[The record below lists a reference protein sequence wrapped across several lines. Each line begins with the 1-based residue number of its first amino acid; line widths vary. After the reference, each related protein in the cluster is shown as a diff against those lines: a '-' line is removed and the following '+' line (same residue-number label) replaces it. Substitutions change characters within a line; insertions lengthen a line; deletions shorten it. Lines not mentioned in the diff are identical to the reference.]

1 MVKFIALLIFT
12 ALFIITFICFLL
24 YLYFT
29 LITSKQIEKEIQL
42 KQEQR
47 TKTEINLNQKL
58 INLCSLFS
66 IPLEYKNDLGT
77 AAGHD
82 LGTAAGHILYHQDRK
97 GRIFLDNCKIE
108 VLEKYQNEP
117 WVLAHEIGHY
127 IAMNKLQDDTEEMAD
142 QMANELCCTLLSENE
157 IKDLEIG
164 LKVYFK
170 QEVRR

>member
-77 AAGHD
+77 AAGH
-82 LGTAAGHILYHQDRK
+82 ILYHQDRK

-108 VLEKYQNEP
+108 VLEKHQNKP

-127 IAMNKLQDDTEEMAD
+127 IALNKLKDDTEEMAD
-142 QMANELCCTLLSENE
+142 QMANELCCMLLSENE
-157 IKDLEIG
+157 QKDLEIG

-170 QEVRR
+170 QEGRR

>member
-1 MVKFIALLIFT
+1 MIKFIVLSIFAT
-12 ALFIITFICFLL
+12 IFIITFICFLF
-24 YLYFT
+24 YLYFI
-29 LITSKQIEKEIQL
+29 LVAEKQIEKEIQL

-47 TKTEINLNQKL
+47 TQTEINLNQKL

-66 IPLEYKNDLGT
+66 IPLQYKNGLGE
-77 AAGHD
+77 
-82 LGTAAGHILYHQDRK
+82 AAGHILYHKDRS
-97 GRIFLDNCKIE
+97 GRILLDNCKIE

-127 IAMNKLQDDTEEMAD
+127 IALNKLKDDTEEMAD
-142 QMANELCCTLLSENE
+142 QMANELCCILLSENE

>member
-1 MVKFIALLIFT
+1 MTIFLPIFIFLLI
-12 ALFIITFICFLL
+12 IILIFFSL
-24 YLYFT
+24 YLYF
-29 LITSKQIEKEIQL
+29 IFVVEKQIEKEIQL

-47 TKTEINLNQKL
+47 TNTEINLNKKL

-66 IPLEYKNDLGT
+66 IPLEYKNG
-77 AAGHD
+77 
-82 LGTAAGHILYHQDRK
+82 LGTAAGHILYHQDRN
-97 GRIFLDNCKIE
+97 GRILLDNCKIE
-108 VLEKYQNEP
+108 VLEKYKNEP

>member
-1 MVKFIALLIFT
+1 MTILLSIFIF
-12 ALFIITFICFLL
+12 LFVITFICLL
-24 YLYFT
+24 IYLYVT
-29 LITSKQIEKEIQL
+29 IIVSKQIEKEIQL

-47 TKTEINLNQKL
+47 INTEINLNKKL

-66 IPLEYKNDLGT
+66 IPLEYKNCLGKC
-77 AAGHD
+77 AGR
-82 LGTAAGHILYHQDRK
+82 ILYHQDRN
-97 GRIFLDNCKIE
+97 GRILLDNCKIE